1 MLQTGNYAFPAQQQV
16 PPALPGGGE
25 RCPHTRRLDLALE
38 AVRQLQGRD
47 PWEGGCLK
55 QPVVTKQGGPLS
67 GLALLSPRMAALE
80 PAGRT
85 HWLDAA
91 S

>member
-1 MLQTGNYAFPAQQQV
+1 MLSQHSSKSRQLSLGEGTD
-16 PPALPGGGE
+16 AL
-25 RCPHTRRLDLALE
+25 HTRKLDLALE
-38 AVRQLQGRD
+38 AVRQLQGHD

-55 QPVVTKQGGPLS
+55 QPVVTKQGGPLP